1 MTPIDDADPAPV
13 QAPQPVAS
21 APAPGS
27 AAAQRPTVRFLLAH
41 PAHLIALGF
50 GSGLAPFAPGTF
62 GTAWAWAT
70 YVLAER
76 FLAPVPWGWVLLAG
90 TAVGLWACTRCQQH
104 MGQPRLHQRR
114 VRKHVVQRH
123 HQPAQHACQG
133 ALAVPLGL
141 MWVT

>member
-1 MTPIDDADPAPV
+1 M
-13 QAPQPVAS
+13 S
-21 APAPGS
+21 
-27 AAAQRPTVRFLLAH
+27 QRPSWRFMLGH
-41 PAHLIALGF
+41 PARLIALGF

-104 MGQPRLHQRR
+104 IERPGDVVFVRRQRVGDRARHRGQRR
-114 VRKHVVQRH
+114 LMEHIVRPGERRVQRRFVGDVDFENF
-123 HQPAQHACQG
+123 QIAG
-133 ALAVPLGL
+133 
-141 MWVT
+141 